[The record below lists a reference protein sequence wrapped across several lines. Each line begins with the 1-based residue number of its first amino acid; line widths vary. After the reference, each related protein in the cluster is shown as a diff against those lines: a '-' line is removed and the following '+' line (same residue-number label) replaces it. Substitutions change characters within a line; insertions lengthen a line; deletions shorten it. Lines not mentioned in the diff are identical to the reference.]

1 MSSVAAGLKVAP
13 QTSQGLGE
21 NQFLPIVGLPSW
33 QVKSA
38 IEQLKIKPTLRTLL
52 LVLESFRN
60 VKSGRSIFPTTAKIA
75 ERYSKSDRMTARDLK
90 DVESLGFVSIDDS
103 YRQTADG
110 RSHQGANSYELL
122 MTIFKLPSAEEL
134 AEYRSQLKP
143 RHSQLRPKG
152 LSFTAANSLCRPAFF
167 PDYDETGK
175 RSVSEPTSI
184 QMSITKNGNTLLP
197 KMVNITSSN
206 STLSK
211 LKERILITK
220 PYYLAE
226 NRQEALP
233 ESNLESNSLSLNFL
247 ESGERKSGS
256 QIETAHIAEND
267 KNLPPVDS
275 NQERRERCETNTNV
289 DLNTQLAIPRQTD
302 PLKEENLASMA
313 DYQPPEALAIN
324 KRWRDFCTTVSPKTQ
339 YDFTAN
345 MKAIKTM
352 AERGVSYGELGGV
365 LSWLESKR
373 GETIAQQFCEPKHWR
388 DVILDEYGEK
398 VSLMNTVIF
407 ALMENNEQF
416 QARDCKAS

>member
-1 MSSVAAGLKVAP
+1 MSSVVAGLKGAP
-13 QTSQGLGE
+13 SPREERGE

-60 VKSGRSIFPTTAKIA
+60 MKSGRSIFPTIAKIA

-90 DVESLGFVSIDDS
+90 EVESLGFVSIDDS

-175 RSVSEPTSI
+175 RSVSGPTTI

-211 LKERILITK
+211 LKEGILITK

-233 ESNLESNSLSLNFL
+233 ESNQKTPLLNFL

-267 KNLPPVDS
+267 KNIPPRVP
-275 NQERRERCETNTNV
+275 NQEGRERCEMKANV
-289 DLNTQLAIPRQTD
+289 DLNTQPAIPTQTD
-302 PLKEENLASMA
+302 PLRNENIANMA

-324 KRWRDFCTTVSPKTQ
+324 KRWREFCGSVSPETQ
-339 YDFTAN
+339 YDFVESI
-345 MKAIKTM
+345 KAIKTM
-352 AERGVSYGELGGV
+352 AERGVSYGEIGGV

-373 GETIAQQFCEPKHWR
+373 AEPIAREFCQPKNWR
-388 DVILDEYGEK
+388 DVILDQYGEK
-398 VSLMNTVIF
+398 VSLMNTAIF
-407 ALMENNEQF
+407 ALM
-416 QARDCKAS
+416 KG